1 MAVNVTTFGS
11 FQQKKKGGKD
21 LLSLRIP
28 PCFSNWSRLRSYT
41 LKIHLHDGN
50 VLHLLHRSFWQSFSA
65 NYRTKKSN
73 PCTKI
78 AGVLSF
84 STFKTK
90 IFQRQNF
97 WFPFLL
103 VSTNIPDLH
112 HSSQDFYSSC
122 SRETF
127 LPTSLKNIVNQA
139 LSVSV
144 TCLKCICIKDLP
156 ILAASYLNPFPGMAI
171 HQVFFILPKS
181 AFSPFSMDSFLFRIL
196 DLNLE
201 F

>member
-28 PCFSNWSRLRSYT
+28 PRFSNWSRLRSYT
-41 LKIHLHDGN
+41 LKINLHEGN
-50 VLHLLHRSFWQSFSA
+50 VVHLLHRSFRQSFSA

-90 IFQRQNF
+90 IFQSQNF
-97 WFPFLL
+97 WFLLLL

-112 HSSQDFYSSC
+112 YSFRDFYSFC

-144 TCLKCICIKDLP
+144 TCLKCICFKDLP
-156 ILAASYLNPFPGMAI
+156 ILAASISTPSQGWRFIKSSFSYPNL
-171 HQVFFILPKS
+171 HSLLSQWTLFF
-181 AFSPFSMDSFLFRIL
+181 
-196 DLNLE
+196 LE